1 MNDKLKRLVAI
12 IALVLIGIFT
22 VTLVMY
28 LIDKN
33 MFNGGIGGIALWSGA
48 FGLLFAAVLW
58 VARAFPAQEV
68 KDEERARLYDEAAKM
83 DESDEQ
89 PESEPSQEDEATQ
102 DSPEEEQPDA
112 NENDA

>member
-1 MNDKLKRLVAI
+1 MNDKLKRIVAI
-12 IALVLIGIFT
+12 ISLVLIGIFT

-48 FGLLFAAVLW
+48 FGLLLAAVLW

-68 KDEERARLYDEAAKM
+68 KDEERARLYDETAKM
-83 DESDEQ
+83 DEDAQDQNEQEQGEEADEDL
-89 PESEPSQEDEATQ
+89 PK
-102 DSPEEEQPDA
+102 EEQPGTS
-112 NENDA
+112 ENND